1 MRSIG
6 KRNIKLV
13 KDVTIKMLKQQPN
26 IVRYSGDN
34 IVALVT
40 AKLPDKLWD
49 TWEMAD
55 SEITR
60 VIMDTISEYDRQR

>member
-6 KRNIKLV
+6 KRYIKLV
-13 KDVTIKMLKQQPN
+13 KETTLKILKQQPN
-26 IVRYSGDN
+26 IARYSGDN

-60 VIMDTISEYDRQR
+60 VIMDTVSEYDRSR